1 MCLAGVLA
9 LSCGKQ
15 GSDGA
20 AAMENFPEFYKEGHR
35 GTRGLMP
42 ENTIQAMEKGIAAG
56 ANFVELDVQVSSD
69 KKVIVSHDAYINRK
83 FALLPDGT
91 EIPEQDARKYIL
103 HQMPYDSIRKF
114 DVGTKAYPEFPQQ
127 ERSKAYIPL
136 LGELIDSV
144 EHFTKLKGYSPV
156 IYNIEI
162 KANPE
167 QDGYYQP
174 VPAELVDLVMGVVK
188 SKDIDGRYYVQS
200 FDVRQIREVHNRY
213 PGVVTGFLTSNKD
226 ATLEDN
232 LRTIGFVP
240 QIYSPHYKIAN
251 VTLVQ
256 KCHEKGM
263 KFVPWTVN
271 STDEMK
277 DLKKIGVDGII
288 TDYPNLFSDL

>member
-1 MCLAGVLA
+1 MCLVAVLVPR
-9 LSCGKQ
+9 CGKQ
-15 GSDGA
+15 ESPEK
-20 AAMENFPEFYKEGHR
+20 AAMENFPEFFKEGHR

-42 ENTIQAMEKGIAAG
+42 ENTIQAMEKGIASG
-56 ANFVELDVQVSSD
+56 ANFVELDVQISSD
-69 KKVIVSHDAYINRK
+69 KKVMVSHDAYINRK
-83 FALLPDGT
+83 FALLPDGS
-91 EIPEQDARKYIL
+91 EIPEGDAKKYIL

-114 DVGTKAYPEFPQQ
+114 DVGTKAYPEFPRQQ
-127 ERSKAYIPL
+127 RFKAYIPL

-144 EHFTKLKGYSPV
+144 EQFTKTGGYDPV

-174 VPAELVDLVMGVVK
+174 APAELVDLVMEVVK
-188 SKDIDGRYYVQS
+188 SKNVGGRYYIQS
-200 FDVRQIREVHNRY
+200 FDVRQIQEVHNRY
-213 PGVVTGFLTSNKD
+213 PGVVTGFLTSNKE

-251 VTLVQ
+251 LTLIQ
-256 KCHEKGM
+256 KCHEKRM

-271 STDEMK
+271 TADEMK

-288 TDYPNLFSDL
+288 TDYPDLFGSL